1 MKQMLLRPSQ
11 KPVGLW
17 PGVSGSS
24 AARSPAQQAWW
35 CEQAPVGLGLQL
47 CPRTS
52 SEIKKKVEMAHPPQG
67 WMQASVLSQIWK
79 AWSSCCCELVQSEDL
94 QQSTTDL
101 QLWLT
106 VFTAQPLLDFFS
118 LKAHAKPNREEQRAM
133 QKPGYLPTPVTK
145 PVVAYSPIL
154 LPI

>member
-1 MKQMLLRPSQ
+1 MLLRPSQ

-52 SEIKKKVEMAHPPQG
+52 SEIKKKSG
-67 WMQASVLSQIWK
+67 DG
-79 AWSSCCCELVQSEDL
+79 SS
-94 QQSTTDL
+94 STGLDAGFSPITDL
-101 QLWLT
+101 ESSIL
-106 VFTAQPLLDFFS
+106 PLLWIGPVWGPSAEHHRFAVVADCVYSSAPAGLFS

-145 PVVAYSPIL
+145 PVVAYSSILWPI
-154 LPI
+154 